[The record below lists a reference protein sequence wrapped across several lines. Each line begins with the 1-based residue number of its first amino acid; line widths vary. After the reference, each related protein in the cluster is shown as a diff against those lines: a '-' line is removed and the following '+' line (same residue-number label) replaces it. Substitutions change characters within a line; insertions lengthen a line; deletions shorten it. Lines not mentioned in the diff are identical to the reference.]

1 MRKLLT
7 FILLFLFCA
16 IALEA
21 QEIERVDIQIDT
33 DREIYKVVEQMPRF
47 PGCEDMIGSTREKE
61 ECAKE
66 KMLAYIYSNLKYPEE
81 AKLNK
86 IQGMCV
92 IQFIVDIDGSIV
104 NAKILRDI
112 GSGAGEA
119 ALEVVRNMNLLEEK
133 WTAGEQGGN
142 VVRVYYTLPVR
153 FKLENN
159 TVKKK
164 EVIKNYH
171 DGKIHRIVLN
181 GIVIDSDIAN
191 FTYEDIDLAELDV
204 DEETGEKT
212 LYLTIRTEEKSI
224 RNGTPDIR
232 YYKAFPTPIEDELNL
247 SFSYEEEGDLI
258 VQLMTLDGELIQE
271 FSEMNHSGLFNKTID
286 LSNEASGTML
296 ITMKKNGKFLTH
308 AIIKK

>member
-7 FILLFLFCA
+7 LILLFLICS

-21 QEIERVDIQIDT
+21 QEIEQVDIQIDT

-61 ECAKE
+61 DCAKE

-153 FKLENN
+153 FKL
-159 TVKKK
+159 
-164 EVIKNYH
+164 
-171 DGKIHRIVLN
+171 
-181 GIVIDSDIAN
+181 
-191 FTYEDIDLAELDV
+191 
-204 DEETGEKT
+204 
-212 LYLTIRTEEKSI
+212 
-224 RNGTPDIR
+224 
-232 YYKAFPTPIEDELNL
+232 
-247 SFSYEEEGDLI
+247 
-258 VQLMTLDGELIQE
+258 
-271 FSEMNHSGLFNKTID
+271 
-286 LSNEASGTML
+286 
-296 ITMKKNGKFLTH
+296 
-308 AIIKK
+308 